1 MSSHSYKHKV
11 DAVIVGRGCDPHY
24 VSASGVAVYRLSDD
38 GAGAGPYISAWTPPD
53 ASYGDQPTDADIAG
67 VSDEAADDA
76 FASDQTAIAQSM
88 LTEDVVAASIVEVL
102 SAVADEDVT
111 AQVVA
116 AIKAKL

>member
-24 VSASGVAVYRLSDD
+24 VSASGVAVYR
-38 GAGAGPYISAWTPPD
+38 AGAGPDISAWTPPD